1 MTLKDMPAKAQ
12 ARLDR
17 VKAPEGTLHGRV
29 YNFVSG
35 KDFSIKAAEDETE
48 ILLYDVIGLDWFG
61 NGVDAKKFY
70 NELKNVKTQTIRLK
84 INSPGGDVFDGIA
97 MYNDLKAHSAR
108 VIVEVTGLAASA
120 ASVVAMAADEILI
133 GKNAHIMIHDAWTM
147 AMGNKTD
154 LREIADLL
162 ETIDQGLAETY
173 AERTGGSVKAMSTLM
188 SEETWMRGQEA
199 VDAKFADGL
208 IEAEDKKTGAQAA
221 YDLSFYRNTPV
232 GVKREIEA
240 GLREAGYS
248 LTEAKAAVSKGFQV
262 LTPREAGQNNALRA
276 QREAAGDAEMLRTVA
291 EKTRALIEAI
301 KTA

>member
-1 MTLKDMPAKAQ
+1 MRLRKIPVKPQ
-12 ARLDR
+12 ARLESIR
-17 VKAPEGTLHGRV
+17 APEGSLHGRV

-35 KDFSIKAAEDETE
+35 KDFSVKAAEDETE

-70 NELKNVKTQTIRLK
+70 NELKNVKTPTIRLK

-173 AERTGGSVKAMSTLM
+173 ADRTGGSVKAMSALM

-208 IEAEDKKTGAQAA
+208 IEAEDKKTGTQAA
-221 YDLSFYRNTPV
+221 YDVSFYRNTPV

-248 LTEAKAAVSKGFQV
+248 VTEAKAAVNKGFQV